1 MARDLLGMAG
11 AMADQI
17 IYRLAWDDG
26 GHALLAYVLVT
37 GLFSVLVL
45 RPELIASA
53 MSRLGDLANLF
64 LSQLGFVF

>member
-11 AMADQI
+11 AMADPI

-26 GHALLAYVLVT
+26 GHALWAYALVT

-45 RPELIASA
+45 RPELVTSA
-53 MSRLGDLANLF
+53 VYRLGNLANLL